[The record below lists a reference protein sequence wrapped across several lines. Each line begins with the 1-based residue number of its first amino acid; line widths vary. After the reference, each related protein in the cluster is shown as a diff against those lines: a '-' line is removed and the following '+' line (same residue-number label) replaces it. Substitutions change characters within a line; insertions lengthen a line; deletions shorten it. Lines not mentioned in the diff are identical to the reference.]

1 MTTGMWDFFRSLARS
16 SAEAYRTFADSCR
29 ERWGFDTAHASRLI
43 GSVEVMVVLPIGNS
57 PLPTTETQTREL
69 ARIPAE
75 QRADVWIGT
84 AHVGV
89 SAAPTPHPVPPGA
102 RHDDGGRAERAVVDW

>member
-1 MTTGMWDFFRSLARS
+1 MWDFLRSLARS

-29 ERWGFDTAHASRLI
+29 ERWGFDEAHASRLI
-43 GSVEVMVVLPIGNS
+43 GSVEVMEMLSQDNS
-57 PLPTTETQTREL
+57 PLPTTEKQTREL

-84 AHVGV
+84 AHVGGF
-89 SAAPTPHPVPPGA
+89 AARTPHPVPPGA
-102 RHDDGGRAERAVVDW
+102 RHDDGGRADRAVVDW